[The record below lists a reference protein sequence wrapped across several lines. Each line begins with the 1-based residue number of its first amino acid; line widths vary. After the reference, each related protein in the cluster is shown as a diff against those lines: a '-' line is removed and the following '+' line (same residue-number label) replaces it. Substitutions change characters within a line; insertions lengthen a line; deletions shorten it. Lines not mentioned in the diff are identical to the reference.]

1 MMKWWNKMKKKYE
14 IGNVRD
20 AEFLKVSEMSSC
32 FLGKSGS
39 GKEIWLT
46 KQMLRQHIL
55 VSGTTGSG
63 KTEFLLTLLL
73 NSFANGGGGIFVDG
87 KGDMNVHAR
96 ILAMAEK
103 FGRRDDVYV
112 LNFMNRNG
120 DQIPCSNTINPFQHM
135 ASDAITNLLVSLMD
149 DAGGDA
155 QMWKGR
161 AAAMFTGVIRVLVWL
176 RDFQGQQMD
185 VGVVRDSIGLKQI
198 IDFADPSKYP
208 DFPSEVRRSIQS
220 YLASLPG
227 YQRDKGYKQ
236 SQTTLDQHGYL
247 EMQWTKVLGMM
258 ADVYGDIFNSGNVDI
273 DIRDIIA
280 NRRILV
286 VLLPALEK
294 SGDEIASLGKFVVS
308 IVKAMAAATLGADAN
323 QSFEDVLNGLG
334 KRQALPFTCI
344 FDEVSHYMVD
354 GLDLM
359 AAQARSLNF
368 NLVFST
374 QEIGMMHR
382 RNFNV
387 ANNIIANCA
396 TKIMFQTNEPRV
408 NSALAFLD
416 LYNSRHLARHGSL
429 WHRIQA
435 AFHNGFSDPI
445 PVHDLLR
452 NLEPGEFFIAH
463 RDCAVFAKGVV
474 SHFELSQPATPVN
487 YFNYRAAGA
496 AIVAA
501 LRPKELTDIS
511 EPVGVPLPEEFGPL
525 VALNNLE
532 ALPGG
537 HAFMNASL
545 QVLAALTEGSPI
557 SLQKTQMTDDIMEI
571 GV

>member
-1 MMKWWNKMKKKYE
+1 MKKKYE

-20 AEFLKVSEMSSC
+20 AEFLKFSDTSSC
-32 FLGKSGS
+32 FLGKTGS

-46 KQMLRQHIL
+46 KQMMRQHML

-96 ILAMAEK
+96 VLAMADK

-112 LNFMNRNG
+112 LNFMNRIS
-120 DQIPCSNTINPFQHM
+120 DHTPCSNTINPFQYM

-161 AAAMFTGVIRVLVWL
+161 AVAMFTGVIRVLVWL
-176 RDFQGQQMD
+176 RDFQDQPMD
-185 VGVVRDSIGLKQI
+185 VGVVRDSIGLKRI
-198 IDFADPSKYP
+198 IDFADHSKYP
-208 DFPSEVRRSIQS
+208 DLPSEVRRSVQS

-280 NRRILV
+280 NQRILV

-323 QSFEDVLNGLG
+323 QSFEDVLNGRGSG

-359 AAQARSLNF
+359 AAQARALNF

-382 RNFNV
+382 RNYNV

-429 WHRIQA
+429 WHRTQA
-435 AFHNGFSDPI
+435 AFYNVFSDPI

-474 SHFELSQPATPVN
+474 SHFELSQPVAPVN
-487 YFNYRAAGA
+487 YFSYRAAGA
-496 AIVAA
+496 DIVAA
-501 LRPKELTDIS
+501 LRPKEIANIS
-511 EPVGVPLPEEFGPL
+511 EPVGMPLPKEFEPL

-532 ALPGG
+532 PLPGG
-537 HAFMNASL
+537 HAHMNASL
-545 QVLAALTEGSPI
+545 QVLAALTEGSRFC
-557 SLQKTQMTDDIMEI
+557 SQKMQMTDDIMEI

>member
-1 MMKWWNKMKKKYE
+1 MKKQYE
-14 IGNVRD
+14 IGNVRE
-20 AEFLKVSEMSSC
+20 AEFLKYTDDSSC

-39 GKEIWLT
+39 GKEIWLSRR
-46 KQMLRQHIL
+46 MMRQHML
-55 VSGTTGSG
+55 VSGTTGTG

-87 KGDMNVHAR
+87 KGDLNVHAR
-96 ILAMAEK
+96 VLAMADQ
-103 FGRRDDVYV
+103 FGRSDDVYV
-112 LNFMNRNG
+112 LNFMNRGN
-120 DQIPCSNTINPFQHM
+120 DQSVCSNTINPFQYM

-149 DAGGDA
+149 DVGADA

-161 AAAMFTGVIRVLVWL
+161 AVAMFTGVIRVLVWL
-176 RDFQGQQMD
+176 RDHEGHPMD
-185 VGVVRDSIGLKQI
+185 VGVVRDSINLRRI
-198 IDFADPSKYP
+198 IDFADPAKYP
-208 DFPSEVRRSIQS
+208 TVPEEVRRSVRS
-220 YLASLPG
+220 YLGSLPG
-227 YQRDKGYKQ
+227 FQPEKDYKQ

-258 ADVYGDIFNSGNVDI
+258 ADVYGDIFNSADVDI
-273 DIRDIIA
+273 DIRDIIE

-308 IVKAMAAATLGADAN
+308 IVKAMASASLGADAAH
-323 QSFEDVLNGLG
+323 SWEEVLNRQG

-344 FDEVSHYMVD
+344 FDEVSHYMVE

-382 RNFNV
+382 KNYNV

-396 TKIMFQTNEPRV
+396 TKIMFMTNESRA
-408 NSALAFLD
+408 NAALAFLD
-416 LYNSRHLARHGSL
+416 LYNSKHLTRHAGLLG
-429 WHRIQA
+429 RITTC
-435 AFHNGFSDPI
+435 FRNGFNDPV

-452 NLEPGEFFIAH
+452 NLLPGEFFIAH
-463 RDCAVFAKGVV
+463 RDCAVFAKGV
-474 SHFELSQPATPVN
+474 SSNFKLRLPLTPLK
-487 YFNYRAAGA
+487 YFNHREAGENIA
-496 AIVAA
+496 AA
-501 LRPKELTDIS
+501 LRPNEPTALS
-511 EPVGVPLPEEFGPL
+511 EPLGMPLPEEFEPL
-525 VALNNLE
+525 QALNKLD

-537 HAFMNASL
+537 HAFMSTSL
-545 QVLAALTEGSPI
+545 KVLAALTEGSR
-557 SLQKTQMTDDIMEI
+557 LVFRDTQKADDIMEI

>member
-1 MMKWWNKMKKKYE
+1 MKKRHE
-14 IGNVRD
+14 IGNVKD
-20 AEFLKVSEMSSC
+20 AEFLKFSDDSSC
-32 FLGKSGS
+32 FLGKSES

-46 KQMLRQHIL
+46 KRMMRQHML

-87 KGDMNVHAR
+87 KGDLNVHAR
-96 ILAMAEK
+96 VLAMADQ
-103 FGRRDDVYV
+103 FGRSDDVYV
-112 LNFMNRNG
+112 LNFMNRSN
-120 DQIPCSNTINPFQHM
+120 DQSVCSNTINPFQYM

-149 DAGGDA
+149 DVDGDA

-161 AAAMFTGVIRVLVWL
+161 AVAMFTGVIRVLVWL
-176 RDFQGQQMD
+176 RDHEGHQMD
-185 VGVVRDSIGLKQI
+185 VGVVRDSISLRQI
-198 IDFADPSKYP
+198 IDFCDPSKYP
-208 DFPSEVRRSIQS
+208 TLPVEIRRSVRS
-220 YLASLPG
+220 YLGSLPG
-227 YQRDKGYKQ
+227 YQEDKHYKQ

-258 ADVYGDIFNSGNVDI
+258 ADVYGDIFNSANVDI
-273 DIRDIIA
+273 DIRDIIE

-294 SGDEIASLGKFVVS
+294 SGDEVASLGKFIVS
-308 IVKAMAAATLGADAN
+308 IVKAMAFTSLGSDAAC
-323 QSFEDVLNGLG
+323 SWEEVLNKRG
-334 KRQALPFTCI
+334 KRQASPFMCI

-382 RNFNV
+382 RNYNV

-408 NSALAFLD
+408 NAALAFLD
-416 LYNSRHLARHGSL
+416 LYNSRHLTRHGGL
-429 WHRIQA
+429 GGRILS
-435 AFHNGFSDPI
+435 AFRNGFSDPI

-452 NLEPGEFFIAH
+452 NLSTGEFLITH
-463 RDCAVFAKGVV
+463 RDCAVFGKGVA
-474 SHFELSQPATPVN
+474 SNFELRLPLAPVS
-487 YFNYRAAGA
+487 YFNHRTAGQN
-496 AIVAA
+496 IVAA
-501 LRPKELTDIS
+501 LRPDEPAELS
-511 EPVGVPLPEEFGPL
+511 EPLGMALPEEFAPL
-525 VALNNLE
+525 VAINDLE

-537 HAFMNASL
+537 HAFMSASL
-545 QVLAALTEGSPI
+545 QVLAALTEGSRFAFHN
-557 SLQKTQMTDDIMEI
+557 QRKTDEIMEI

>member
-1 MMKWWNKMKKKYE
+1 MKKQYE
-14 IGNVRD
+14 IGNVRE
-20 AEFLKVSEMSSC
+20 AEFLKFSDESSC
-32 FLGKSGS
+32 FLGKSGK

-46 KQMLRQHIL
+46 KRMMRQHML

-87 KGDMNVHAR
+87 KGDLNVHAR
-96 ILAMAEK
+96 ILAMADQ
-103 FGRRDDVYV
+103 FGRSDDVYV
-112 LNFMNRNG
+112 LNFMNRTN
-120 DQIPCSNTINPFQHM
+120 DFSVCSNTINPFQHM

-161 AAAMFTGVIRVLVWL
+161 AVAMFTGVIRVLVWL
-176 RDFQGQQMD
+176 RDFEGHQMD
-185 VGVVRDSIGLKQI
+185 VGVVRDSISLRQI

-208 DFPSEVRRSIQS
+208 TLPVEIRKSVRS
-220 YLASLPG
+220 YLGSLPG
-227 YQRDKGYKQ
+227 FQADKGYKQ
-236 SQTTLDQHGYL
+236 GQTTLDQHGYL

-258 ADVYGDIFNSGNVDI
+258 ADVYGDIFNSANVDI
-273 DIRDIIA
+273 DIRDIIE

-294 SGDEIASLGKFVVS
+294 SGDEVASLGKFIVS
-308 IVKAMAAATLGADAN
+308 IVKAMAASSLGSDAAR
-323 QSFEDVLNGLG
+323 SWEEVLNKRG
-334 KRQALPFTCI
+334 KRQASPFTCI

-354 GLDLM
+354 GLDLL

-382 RNFNV
+382 RNYNV

-408 NSALAFLD
+408 SEALAFLD
-416 LYNSRHLARHGSL
+416 LYNSRHLTRHGGL
-429 WHRIQA
+429 WSRIRS
-435 AFHNGFSDPI
+435 AFRHGFTDPV

-463 RDCAVFAKGVV
+463 RDCTVFAKGVA
-474 SHFELSQPATPVN
+474 SNFELRSPLAPVS
-487 YFNYRAAGA
+487 YFNHRAAGQN
-496 AIVAA
+496 IVAA
-501 LRPKELTDIS
+501 MRPDEPTELS
-511 EPVGVPLPEEFGPL
+511 EPLGMPLPEEFQPL
-525 VALNNLE
+525 ATINNLE

-537 HAFMNASL
+537 HAFMSASL
-545 QVLAALTEGSPI
+545 EVLAALTEGSRYT
-557 SLQKTQMTDDIMEI
+557 LQQLRKVDEIMEI